1 MLHMRLTNNT
11 YIINIFDLR
20 QGPLMFVDFLI
31 KTIKIF
37 VCTWQNVLVVNKG
50 AKNIIHDC

>member
-50 AKNIIHDC
+50 VKNIIHDC